1 MPKDRNKKRESNKR
15 LYGNNSRMFQGEAQP
30 LSDMA
35 RMGDKARKSKPTRPP
50 RAKDQGQG
58 NDIGWFKMGKA
69 AEEFDGMDLDDVVY
83 RPQTQES
90 RVAYRELLDLV
101 KRRFDT
107 VSHSTIK
114 GCYFALFYFGG
125 RKEER
130 EVEGNGARGR
140 QGGRLDNGHVIIDLV
155 YVYVYI

>member
-1 MPKDRNKKRESNKR
+1 MPKDRNKKRDPNKR

-35 RMGDKARKSKPTRPP
+35 KMGDKARKSKPTRPS
-50 RAKDQGQG
+50 RDKDQPQSS
-58 NDIGWFKMGKA
+58 DIGWFKMTKA

-101 KRRFDT
+101 KKRFDT

-114 GCYFALFYFGG
+114 GDYFILEVRLRFGEQEG
-125 RKEER
+125 SEFEGKKAKEEK
-130 EVEGNGARGR
+130 GKARIM
-140 QGGRLDNGHVIIDLV
+140 NM
-155 YVYVYI
+155 